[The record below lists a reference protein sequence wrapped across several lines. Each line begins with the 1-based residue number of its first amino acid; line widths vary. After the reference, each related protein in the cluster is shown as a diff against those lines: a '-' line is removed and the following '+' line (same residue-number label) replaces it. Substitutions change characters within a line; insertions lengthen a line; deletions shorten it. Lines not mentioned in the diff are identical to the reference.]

1 MQPNDCTWGRF
12 NSRSIQYMSAG
23 EWGKLAALRFDMS
36 VFLLKEKRF
45 LDSFML
51 ISEAFFYDMNG
62 EPVPFIPDTHIKCAE
77 RIFSFLKY
85 EPQQIEK
92 TVVERLSKLHS
103 PFNAYSPEN
112 VAKIV
117 VLYASG
123 KREQAS
129 TIFHAGVQ
137 DTHAWLE
144 KSSEWLNDSVSKQ
157 DRQLRTVQTAEK
169 KYKESGD
176 LQQYIDFWEK
186 IWANGG
192 LLFGSSKWWFLLPD
206 LYFKQKR
213 FDDVITFCEIVKL
226 RDESLEE
233 KADKY
238 IARAEER
245 KAKAA
250 AKKK

>member
-1 MQPNDCTWGRF
+1 MQPNDCTWGRL
-12 NSRSIQYMSAG
+12 NSRSIRYMSAG
-23 EWGKLAALRFDMS
+23 EWGKLADLRYDMS
-36 VFLLKEKRF
+36 VFLLEEKRF
-45 LDSFML
+45 LDAFML
-51 ISEAFFYDMNG
+51 ISEAFFYDANG
-62 EPVPFIPDTHIKCAE
+62 EKVPFIPEDHIKCAE
-77 RIFSFLKY
+77 RVFSFL
-85 EPQQIEK
+85 ETQPQQIEK
-92 TVVERLSKLHS
+92 TVVGRLSKLYS
-103 PFNAYSPEN
+103 PYGAYSPED

-129 TIFHAGVQ
+129 SIFHAGVQ

-144 KSSEWLNDSVSKQ
+144 KSSAWLNDSVSKQ
-157 DRQLRTVQTAEK
+157 DRQLRKVQAAEK
-169 KYKESGD
+169 NYKESGD

-192 LLFGSSKWWFLLPD
+192 LLFGSSKWSFVLPD

-213 FDDVITFCEIVKL
+213 FDDVISFCEMLKV
-226 RDESLEE
+226 RDKYATD

-238 IARAEER
+238 IERAEER
-245 KAKAA
+245 KAKAK